1 VIDSAPM
8 KTLITGAGGFIGR
21 TLALRLEEYGDFG
34 TLTLLDRNLTGIAAS
49 ATVVKADITD
59 RVQMVRAVENADIVI
74 HLAGLPGGTSEADP
88 SASRA
93 INLDAS
99 LNLIDV
105 LSHSSRKV
113 RMIYASTIAVFGAPL
128 PMHVD
133 DHTPPQPSMTY
144 GTHKLMVEFAL
155 ADAIRRGALE
165 GVALRLP
172 GVLGRAAGQSGFK
185 SAFMSNVFS
194 AIRDGIPIELPV
206 AANATMWMLSALLRR
221 GAHSQ
226 RPHPPNRLR
235 STNGHHPCAS
245 RQHGGSCRGDWQ
257 CDPPSHICSDVQT
270 RTRYDGAIWAISYT
284 EHTNGRCP
292 WVRTRR
298 YVRASGRQCARR
310 YETMMDGTP
319 ANGPCADR
327 LDRRCD
333 GAQ

>member
-1 VIDSAPM
+1 MSDRM

-21 TLALRLEEYGDFG
+21 TLALRLEEYGDLG
-34 TLTLLDRNLTGIAAS
+34 ALTLLDRNLTGIAAS

-113 RMIYASTIAVFGAPL
+113 RMIFARTIAVFGAPL

-144 GTHKLMVEFAL
+144 GTHKLMVELAL

-206 AANATMWMLSALLRR
+206 AANVTMWMLSAR
-221 GAHSQ
+221 
-226 RPHPPNRLR
+226 
-235 STNGHHPCAS
+235 
-245 RQHGGSCRGDWQ
+245 
-257 CDPPSHICSDVQT
+257 
-270 RTRYDGAIWAISYT
+270 
-284 EHTNGRCP
+284 
-292 WVRTRR
+292 
-298 YVRASGRQCARR
+298 
-310 YETMMDGTP
+310 
-319 ANGPCADR
+319 
-327 LDRRCD
+327 
-333 GAQ
+333 

>member
-1 VIDSAPM
+1 MCDRM

-21 TLALRLEEYGDFG
+21 TLALRLEEYGDLG
-34 TLTLLDRNLTGIAAS
+34 ALTLLDRNLTGIAAS

-206 AANATMWMLSALLRR
+206 AANATMWMLSARCCAEALI
-221 GAHSQ
+221 HSA
-226 RPHPPNRLR
+226 RIPLTGYVPPTVTIPAL
-235 STNGHHPCAS
+235 
-245 RQHGGSCRGDWQ
+245 
-257 CDPPSHICSDVQT
+257 
-270 RTRYDGAIWAISYT
+270 
-284 EHTNGRCP
+284 
-292 WVRTRR
+292 
-298 YVRASGRQCARR
+298 RASMADLVEAIGNATRHPISAVTYKPEHAITEQFGRYPTLSTPTADALGFVH
-310 YETMMDGTP
+310 DGTLE
-319 ANGPCADR
+319 R
-327 LDRRCD
+327 LVDNVLEGMKR
-333 GAQ
+333 

>member
-1 VIDSAPM
+1 
-8 KTLITGAGGFIGR
+8 
-21 TLALRLEEYGDFG
+21 
-34 TLTLLDRNLTGIAAS
+34 
-49 ATVVKADITD
+49 
-59 RVQMVRAVENADIVI
+59 MVRAVENADIVI

-206 AANATMWMLSALLRR
+206 AANATMWMLSARCCAEALI
-221 GAHSQ
+221 HSA
-226 RPHPPNRLR
+226 RIPLTGYVPPTVTIPAL
-235 STNGHHPCAS
+235 
-245 RQHGGSCRGDWQ
+245 
-257 CDPPSHICSDVQT
+257 
-270 RTRYDGAIWAISYT
+270 
-284 EHTNGRCP
+284 
-292 WVRTRR
+292 
-298 YVRASGRQCARR
+298 RASMADLVEAIGNATRHPISAVTYKPEHAITEQFGRYPTLSTPTADALGFVH
-310 YETMMDGTP
+310 DGTLE
-319 ANGPCADR
+319 R
-327 LDRRCD
+327 LVDNVLEGMKR
-333 GAQ
+333 

>member
-1 VIDSAPM
+1 M
-8 KTLITGAGGFIGR
+8 KTLITGAAGFIGR
-21 TLALRLEEYGDFG
+21 TLALRIEEYGDFG
-34 TLTLLDRNLTGIAAS
+34 ALTLLDRDSTGTAAS

-59 RVQMVRAVENADIVI
+59 RMQMARAVENADIVI

-128 PMHVD
+128 PTHVD

-172 GVLGRAAGQSGFK
+172 GVLGRAAGASGLK

-206 AANATMWMLSALLRR
+206 PANATMWMLSARCCAEALI
-221 GAHSQ
+221 HSA
-226 RPHPPNRLR
+226 RIPLTGHVPP
-235 STNGHHPCAS
+235 T
-245 RQHGGSCRGDWQ
+245 
-257 CDPPSHICSDVQT
+257 I
-270 RTRYDGAIWAISYT
+270 AIPAL
-284 EHTNGRCP
+284 
-292 WVRTRR
+292 
-298 YVRASGRQCARR
+298 RASMEDLVAAIGNATRHPISEVTYKPDHAITEQFGRYPTLSTPTADALGFVH
-310 YETMMDGTP
+310 DGTLE
-319 ANGPCADR
+319 R
-327 LDRRCD
+327 LVDNVLEGMKR
-333 GAQ
+333 